1 MMCGDVTPE
10 SEERMRRTYWAM
22 GGVLALALGVRVLG
36 LDWGLPQVY
45 EEAYPFKR
53 SWPMWGWGPDAS
65 LDLNP
70 HFFNYP
76 TLYFYVQFIGQGL
89 LYVVLRVFGVVDSV
103 LDYRVLYAL
112 DKTPFYLMGR
122 SLTVLF
128 AAGTVLVTYRLGAH
142 VRGFTAGV
150 VAALLV
156 AVNHVHI
163 TKSQVIE
170 VDVPLTFF
178 LVTCVYFCVRI
189 LSEPNLKHYVLAGL
203 FAGLATSTKYSG
215 MLLPLCILLAHA
227 VVVRRTLAS
236 TGSAARVTVSQA
248 RKPAKARGA
257 KRRRPAHGPA
267 VAGPTRAGGG
277 IGAFVSTF
285 VGSRSLVAAGLVAM
299 AALALTSPYILLDSE
314 NFWIG
319 FNYERAHMR
328 IGHFGQDESSTI
340 LYYLRIMTDSLMG
353 WPLTLTSIAA
363 VVYLVFVRRHAWA
376 AIVSLFPIVYLTLIS
391 TFTMRA
397 ERYIL
402 PLMPLACVLS
412 AALAYELLERARA
425 PLARRAALLTAAVG
439 VVLALPSVLSFAADR
454 SRLRDDTRTLARRWI
469 ETHVPPGA
477 YIASEAYG
485 PEPFSVIE
493 LAGLQLDVRERLQE
507 KQSEMPIYAMAPI
520 PMLQVLPELMAV
532 FYDIELYRG
541 LVDYIVT
548 SSSVSSRYRKDPEK
562 FAAQVA
568 FYEELE
574 NHWELVQSFGP
585 SDGTGPRLEIY
596 RNPDQSVSFP
606 EREFVEPITTRIEGR
621 PELARAIGGYYQRQG
636 LNLETY
642 GHYVAAIAS
651 YRAALTYPVQL
662 ANFHRNVTL
671 GVLRCYQQLGRNED
685 ALRVLEATRAAA
697 RTADEAQYWDS
708 VRAQFQSAP

>member
-1 MMCGDVTPE
+1 
-10 SEERMRRTYWAM
+10 MRRTYWAM

-53 SWPMWGWGPDAS
+53 SWPMWGWGPSAA

-89 LYVVLRVFGVVDSV
+89 LYVVLRLFGAVDSV

-128 AAGTVLVTYRLGAH
+128 AVGTVLVTYRLGAH
-142 VRGFTAGV
+142 VRGFTGGL

-178 LVTCVYFCVRI
+178 LMTCVYYSVRI
-189 LSEPNLKHYVLAGL
+189 LNDPRPRNYVLAGL

-227 VVVRRTLAS
+227 VVVHRSLASAQPPQGLPANEARRTS
-236 TGSAARVTVSQA
+236 KG
-248 RKPAKARGA
+248 RGA
-257 KRRRPAHGPA
+257 RRRRSGHGA
-267 VAGPTRAGGG
+267 VAVESTSRPGG
-277 IGAFVSTF
+277 IAAFLNSF
-285 VGSRSLVAAGLVAM
+285 VGSRSLRLAGLVSM
-299 AALALTSPYILLDSE
+299 AALAFTSPYILLDSE
-314 NFWIG
+314 NFWVG

-328 IGHFGQDESSTI
+328 IGHFGQDDSSTI

-353 WPLTLTSIAA
+353 WPLTLTSMAA
-363 VVYLVFVRRHAWA
+363 FVYLVFVRRHAWA
-376 AIVSLFPIVYLTLIS
+376 AIVCLFPVVYLTLIS

-412 AALAYELLERARA
+412 AAFVMELFERARA
-425 PLARRAALLTAAVG
+425 PLARRAGLAAAAVG
-439 VVLALPSVLSFAADR
+439 VILALPSVLSFAADR
-454 SRLRDDTRTLARRWI
+454 SRLRDDNRTLARQWI
-469 ETHVPPGA
+469 EANVPPGA

-485 PEPFSVIE
+485 PEPLSVIE
-493 LAGLQLDVRERLQE
+493 LAGLHLDVRERLQE
-507 KQSEMPIYAMAPI
+507 KQSEVPIYAMAPI
-520 PMLQVLPELMAV
+520 PMLQVLPELMGV
-532 FYDIELYRG
+532 FYEIELYEG

-548 SSSVSSRYRKDPEK
+548 SGSVSSRYRKDPEK
-562 FAAQVA
+562 FANQVT

-574 NHWELVQSFGP
+574 RNWEMVQSFGP
-585 SDGTGPRLEIY
+585 SEGTGPRLHIY
-596 RNPDQSVSFP
+596 RNPHQSVSFA
-606 EREFVEPITTRIEGR
+606 ERAQVEPVSRRIEGP
-621 PELARAIGGYYQRQG
+621 PELARSIGGYYQRQG

-642 GHYVAAIAS
+642 GHYPAAVAS
-651 YRAALTYPVQL
+651 YRTALGYPVPL
-662 ANFHRNVTL
+662 PNFHRNVTL
-671 GVLRCYQQLGRNED
+671 GVLRCYQQMGRGEE
-685 ALRVLEATRAAA
+685 ALRILEATRAAA
-697 RTADEAQYWDS
+697 RTPEEAQYWDS
-708 VRAQFQSAP
+708 VRAQFQGSQ